1 MANLVELV
9 DRRYQGL
16 SRAHRRI
23 AEFIL
28 GSYQEAALLTSAEL
42 GRRVGVD
49 ESTVV
54 RFAQQLG
61 YPGFPELR
69 TSLADLLRQRTVAD
83 RMERAL
89 GRLRAIRNPL
99 DRVLDQDLRALLDLR
114 RTWSPRLIESIAEQ
128 IRRARTVYVMGLG
141 VSRALASFV
150 EFRLRRMGMD
160 VHAVAYGGS
169 EAWER
174 LFTMGRK
181 DVLLA
186 FGFFRGY
193 HDTVLAL
200 RHARSRGART
210 IVVTDTPSSPLAAE
224 ADVLLV
230 GRRGDLTVINSLV
243 VPMALVNVLT
253 IAVALQHAE
262 RAVAAL
268 HEWDTL
274 RQQFEGTRTPQVGR
288 SAGDRSARR
297 GGGRSRRSVVDSVVR
312 GGGSE

>member
-16 SRAHRRI
+16 SPAHRRL

-69 TSLADLLRQRTVAD
+69 AALGDLLRERTVAD

-89 GRLRAIRNPL
+89 GKLRTIRDPL
-99 DRVLDQDLRALLDLR
+99 ERVLDQDVRALLDLR
-114 RTWSPRLIESIAEQ
+114 RTWSPRVIESVAAQ
-128 IRRARTVYVMGLG
+128 LRRARTVYVMGLG

-160 VHAVAYGGS
+160 VRAVTYGGS

-174 LFTMGRK
+174 LFGIGRK

-193 HDTVLAL
+193 RDTILAL
-200 RHARSRGART
+200 RHARTRGART

-224 ADVLLV
+224 ADVVLV

-243 VPMALVNVLT
+243 VPMALVNILT
-253 IAVALQHAE
+253 IAVALQHASG
-262 RAVAAL
+262 AVAAL
-268 HEWDTL
+268 QAWDAL
-274 RQQFEGTRTPQVGR
+274 RQQFEGPRPAVGD
-288 SAGDRSARR
+288 GPPRR
-297 GGGRSRRSVVDSVVR
+297 GRGRTGNAKTKARPNSILM

>member
-1 MANLVELV
+1 MPTLVELV

-16 SRAHRRI
+16 SRAHRRL
-23 AEFIL
+23 AEFVL

-61 YPGFPELR
+61 YAGFPAFRAALR
-69 TSLADLLRQRTVAD
+69 DLLRERTAAD

-89 GRLRAIRNPL
+89 GKLRAIRNPL
-99 DRVLDQDLRALLDLR
+99 ERVLDQDVRALVDLR
-114 RTWSPRLIESIAEQ
+114 RTWSPRLMESVAEQ
-128 IRRARTVYVMGLG
+128 LRRARTVYVMGLG
-141 VSRALASFV
+141 VSRALAAFV

-160 VHAVAYGGS
+160 VRAVTYGGS

-174 LFTMGRK
+174 LFGIGRK
-181 DVLLA
+181 DALLA

-193 HDTVLAL
+193 RDTVLAL
-200 RHARSRGART
+200 RHARARGART

-224 ADVLLV
+224 ADVVLV

-243 VPMALVNVLT
+243 VPMALVNILT
-253 IAVALQHAE
+253 IAVALQHSD

-268 HEWDTL
+268 QAWDAL
-274 RQQFEGTRTPQVGR
+274 RQEFEGVRGQDGKR
-288 SAGDRSARR
+288 ARR
-297 GGGRSRRSVVDSVVR
+297 TGAHGRASRRASGMNSTMLEGGR
-312 GGGSE
+312 E